1 MPQAPDKHM
10 TFTRILLICA
20 AFIVLTG
27 AVGCASRS
35 QAPDPDELQAKIE
48 STNADYRKLIASEI
62 SDPARAKTFAALSDE
77 RDRLISK
84 HAKVVQHYST
94 TMRKINSD
102 YSSSREDFE
111 QLVRDYN
118 RDRRAHQVGF
128 LELIDQMKAVTT
140 EKEWKTLSKF
150 ELKEL
155 NPRTMSYTT
164 EVH

>member
-1 MPQAPDKHM
+1 M

-27 AVGCASRS
+27 AVGCASRT

-111 QLVRDYN
+111 RLVRDYN

-150 ELKEL
+150 ELKKL

>member
-1 MPQAPDKHM
+1 M

-27 AVGCASRS
+27 AVGCASRT

-48 STNADYRKLIASEI
+48 STHADYRKLIASEI

-111 QLVRDYN
+111 RLVRDYN

-150 ELKEL
+150 ELKKL